1 MKRFTSTA
9 VRIGIAAAF
18 VVTAAA
24 CGSDSSSS
32 TATTAAPGTT
42 AASTTAPGT
51 TGPGT
56 TAAGTTGPASTA
68 MADAPKAI
76 VSLSP
81 TGTEMLFAIGAGSQV
96 IAVDDQSTYPAEATK
111 KPHTLSGFEPNV
123 EAIAKLKP
131 DLVVMSDTKVKD
143 QLTSLGIKVWI
154 GSAPKDFKGIYDQIE
169 QLGAA
174 TGHVADAAG
183 LVASMQHDIASAV
196 NGVTAPA
203 TPLKVYHELDPTFYS
218 VTSNTF
224 IGAVYNLFGMKNI
237 ADGAQAGNDYPQLNA
252 EYIVKANPD
261 LVVLADSKCC
271 SADAKS
277 VGSRPGW
284 SGVSAVQHQGVLTVD
299 DDIASRWGPR
309 IVDFVKA
316 VAAAAAKV
324 PAGA

>member
-1 MKRFTSTA
+1 VKRFTS
-9 VRIGIAAAF
+9 IAARFGVASAL
-18 VVTAAA
+18 VLTAAA

-32 TATTAAPGTT
+32 SATTAAPGTT
-42 AASTTAPGT
+42 AASTAAASTAT
-51 TGPGT
+51 
-56 TAAGTTGPASTA
+56 TA

-96 IAVDDQSTYPAEATK
+96 IAVDNQSSFPAEALQ

-123 EAIAKLKP
+123 EAIAALKP
-131 DLVVMSDTKVKD
+131 DLVVMSDPKVKA

-183 LVASMQHDIASAV
+183 LVASMQTDIAAAV

-203 TPLKVYHELDPTFYS
+203 APLKVYHELDPTFYS

-224 IGAVYNLFGMKNI
+224 IGAVYSLFGMKNI

-284 SGVSAVQHQGVLTVD
+284 SAVSAVQHQGVLIVD